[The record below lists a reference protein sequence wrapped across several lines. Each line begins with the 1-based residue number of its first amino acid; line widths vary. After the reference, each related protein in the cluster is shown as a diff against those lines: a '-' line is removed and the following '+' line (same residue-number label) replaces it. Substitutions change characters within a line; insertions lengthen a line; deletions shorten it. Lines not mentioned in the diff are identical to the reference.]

1 MKSLH
6 KVFLT
11 MFVTAILFLSLSTAQ
26 EKYQSEQDI
35 QAKIDSLRKV
45 KAEMLDLI
53 STLKRDLREMR
64 SDSDSLSMQYQS
76 EVREL
81 YVMRY
86 GKEDG
91 AKVASGMVWKGMSED
106 MLRDSWGKPDSVT
119 SNKQPWGTYNQWYYG
134 EITYFF
140 KDGKMIDW
148 EEGQTEN

>member
-1 MKSLH
+1 MKSLN

-11 MFVTAILFLSLSTAQ
+11 LFVAAILFLSLSTAQ

>member
-1 MKSLH
+1 
-6 KVFLT
+6 
-11 MFVTAILFLSLSTAQ
+11 
-26 EKYQSEQDI
+26 
-35 QAKIDSLRKV
+35 
-45 KAEMLDLI
+45 
-53 STLKRDLREMR
+53 MR